1 MIIGNTKPIRVV
13 GYVES
18 SMTQE
23 FVNEIVKTHTVDV
36 IEPPNFVSNPD
47 YQYIVAVTLD
57 LAERRRMIDL
67 IDQNNLD
74 LVTVIHDTS
83 LIGSNPP
90 AQIGA
95 GTFVFPFTIVALG
108 SKIGP
113 HSVIGPYNLIG
124 HYSQVGRNCITR
136 PGVTIS
142 DKSTVGDDCVFNIKA
157 TVTNKVTITDCVEI
171 MGLSNV
177 VKDIDQ
183 AGRYAGS
190 TARRISDL

>member
-1 MIIGNTKPIRVV
+1 MIIANHKPIRII
-13 GYVES
+13 GYNQS

-23 FVNEIVKTHTVDV
+23 YVNEISKTHTVQV
-36 IEPPNFVSNPD
+36 VEPPSFVAHAD

-57 LAERRRMIDL
+57 LEERRQIIDS

-83 LIGSNPP
+83 LIGTNPP
-90 AQIGA
+90 ADIGA

-124 HYSQVGRNCITR
+124 HYSTVGRNCITR

-142 DKSTVGDDCVFNIKA
+142 DKSTVGDHCVFNIKA
-157 TVTNKVTITDCVEI
+157 TVTNKVKITDHVEI

-190 TARRISDL
+190 SARRISDL

>member
-1 MIIGNTKPIRVV
+1 MIIGNNKPIRII
-13 GYVES
+13 GYAQS

-23 FVNEIVKTHTVDV
+23 FVNEIIKTHAVDV
-36 IEPPNFVSNPD
+36 IEPPDFVADAD

-83 LIGSNPP
+83 LVGTNPP
-90 AQIGA
+90 ADIGA
-95 GTFVFPFTIVALG
+95 GAFVFPFTIVALG

-124 HYSQVGRNCITR
+124 HYSRVGRNCITR

-142 DKSTVGDDCVFNIKA
+142 DKSIVGDHCVFNIKA
-157 TVTNKVTITDCVEI
+157 TVTNKVTIADHVEI

-190 TARRISDL
+190 TARRISDV